1 MSRIDGFEQFV
12 QDYEHH
18 KRGLASKREREVL
31 AAVWNMKSD
40 EIKILLDLL
49 TVRGHQDD

>member
-1 MSRIDGFEQFV
+1 MSRIEGFEQFV

-31 AAVWNMKSD
+31 AAVWNMESD

-49 TVRGHQDD
+49 TVRGHKDD